1 MLTGMLL
8 KNYGLR
14 GRKMGALVDNEW
26 EDKIK
31 KVDEKIDA
39 GYKEIRKL
47 DEKPAEKPKEKEK

>member
-1 MLTGMLL
+1 
-8 KNYGLR
+8 
-14 GRKMGALVDNEW
+14 MGALVDNEW